1 MDREANLET
10 TVDGQVRNN
19 NKNVYKH
26 CWGKIRKRKLKKHK
40 W

>member
-26 CWGKIRKRKLKKHK
+26 CGGKK
-40 W
+40 